1 MWHLLSQVSL
11 ARKIRELEAQVAWDQ
26 KQMEHEMEE
35 IKISAVSLKRINS
48 SRNIYIY
55 IFIYINSFTVAG
67 RAGSEE
73 PVEAH

>member
-55 IFIYINSFTVAG
+55 IYINSFTVAG

>member
-55 IFIYINSFTVAG
+55 INSFTVAG